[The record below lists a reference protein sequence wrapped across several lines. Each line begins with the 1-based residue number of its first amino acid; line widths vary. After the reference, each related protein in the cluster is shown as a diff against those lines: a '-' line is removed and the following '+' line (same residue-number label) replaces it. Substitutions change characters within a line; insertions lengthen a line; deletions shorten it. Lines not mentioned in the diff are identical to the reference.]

1 MKTYLINYTQTE
13 DLAMQYV
20 ALSVDD
26 WVQNAAHER
35 ARIAIEEIV
44 SITVQKCLETNTP
57 IPGTREAIVELA
69 FDNEWIKTVARRQTD
84 AIAQSADN

>member
-69 FDNEWIKTVARRQTD
+69 FDNEWIKTVARRHTD
-84 AIAQSADN
+84 AIAQTPNN

>member
-69 FDNEWIKTVARRQTD
+69 FDNEWIKTVARRQAD